1 MLEDYPKEI
10 VLKGG
15 IPIHIRPALI
25 EDERKLVEF
34 FASIPANE
42 RWFLRE
48 DVGDPVVMGQW
59 LSRLDYSKMLP
70 LVAVLDSDGSIIAN
84 IRLHRRQSNCV
95 KHIAHLRIMVHPAF
109 RGLRLGNWMLVDAI
123 KLAMDMGIEKLVAE
137 FVAGVEDG
145 GITAA
150 HRLDFHKEAILQ
162 EYIKDMRGRY
172 KDLVIMV
179 KNVHRDW
186 SDF

>member
-15 IPIHIRPALI
+15 IPIHIRPAVK

-48 DVGDPVVMGQW
+48 DVGDPVIMGQW
-59 LSRLDYSKMLP
+59 LSKLDYSKMLP

-84 IRLHRRQSNCV
+84 IRIHRRQSRCV
-95 KHIAHLRIMVHPAF
+95 SHIAHLRIMVHPAF
-109 RGLRLGNWMLVDAI
+109 RGLRLGNWMLVDTV

-137 FVAGVEDG
+137 FVAGVEDA
-145 GITAA
+145 GINAA
-150 HRLDFHKEAILQ
+150 YKLDFHEEGLLKE
-162 EYIKDMRGRY
+162 YVKDPKGKY
-172 KDLVIMV
+172 KNLVIMV
-179 KNVHRDW
+179 KNIHRDW

>member
-1 MLEDYPKEI
+1 MLENYPKEI

-15 IPIHIRPALI
+15 IPIHIRPA
-25 EDERKLVEF
+25 EKSDERKLIEF
-34 FASIPANE
+34 FASIPAHE

-59 LSRLDYSKMLP
+59 LAKLDYVKMLP

-95 KHIAHLRIMVHPAF
+95 RHISHLRIMVHPAF
-109 RGLRLGNWMLVDAI
+109 RGLRLGNWMIVDAM
-123 KLAMDMGIEKLVAE
+123 KLAMDMGVEKLVAE
-137 FVAGVEDG
+137 FIAGIEEP
-145 GITAA
+145 GINAA
-150 HRLDFHKEAILQ
+150 YKLDFQ
-162 EYIKDMRGRY
+162 EQARLKGYVKDPKGKYR
-172 KDLVIMV
+172 DLVIMV
-179 KNVHRDW
+179 KNIHSDW